1 MQVPPAIL
9 ALLVYS
15 IVKSHVGGDCLL
27 HSFSRTE
34 LVIGEMGLEKL
45 RGASVAVLGVGG
57 VGSYAVEALAR
68 SGIGRVILIDKDV
81 VDITNINR
89 QLPALRSTV
98 GQAKVDVMA
107 ARVKDIN
114 ESCEVI
120 VKRIFFSKETA
131 GNLFDLQPDYVVDAI
146 DTISAKIDLVE
157 ACFSRNIP
165 IVSSMGAANKMDPT
179 QFRVMDLKDT
189 TVDPIARVMRRELK
203 KRGITHGVKVV
214 CSLEPPLAPRE
225 EILDI
230 IIPKDASDSLPR
242 KATRPPASISFVPP
256 VAGMILASVVVRDL
270 IC

>member
-1 MQVPPAIL
+1 MPPAIL
-9 ALLVYS
+9 VPLVYS
-15 IVKSHVGGDCLL
+15 NVKSNVGGDALL

-34 LVIGEMGLEKL
+34 LVIGEIGLQKL
-45 RGASVAVLGVGG
+45 RAASVAVLGVGG
-57 VGSYAVEALAR
+57 VGSFAVEALAR
-68 SGIGRVILIDKDV
+68 SGIGRLVLIDKDV

-89 QLPALRSTV
+89 QLPALLSTV

-107 ARVKDIN
+107 ARIKDIN
-114 ESCEVI
+114 PACEVI
-120 VKRIFFSKETA
+120 VNRVFFTKDTA
-131 GNLFDLQPDYVVDAI
+131 EDLFRLNPDYVVDAI

-157 ACFSRNIP
+157 ACLMRNIP

-179 QFRVMDLKDT
+179 QFRVMDLKNT

-203 KRGITHGVKVV
+203 KRGIARGVKVV

-230 IIPKDASDSLPR
+230 IVPKDVTDSSPR

-256 VAGMILASVVVRDL
+256 VVGMILASVVVRDL
-270 IC
+270 ID